1 MPIIILSDREIKL
14 LKKKDSHSKKIKDT
28 INELAGDLGGYGI
41 DVVDHYLNDV
51 SNEFSA
57 ADPEGLRSLVDATL
71 STVDY
76 LTGLNGS

>member
-41 DVVDHYLNDV
+41 DVVNCQFNNV
-51 SNEFSA
+51 SKEFSA
-57 ADPEGLRSLVDATL
+57 ADPEGLRACIEVIWLKSEF
-71 STVDY
+71 
-76 LTGLNGS
+76 